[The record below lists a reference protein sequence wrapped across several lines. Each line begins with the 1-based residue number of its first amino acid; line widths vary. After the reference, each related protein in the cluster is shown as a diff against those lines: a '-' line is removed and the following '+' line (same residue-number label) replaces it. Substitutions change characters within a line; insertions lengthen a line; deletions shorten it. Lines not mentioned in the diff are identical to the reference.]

1 MEKNKNLKE
10 IIKSL
15 ISFSFPLILSGVL
28 QQLYNWVDAF
38 IFGNVNGEISLAA
51 IGSITTPINFF
62 ITIITGFTL
71 GLSVLIAKNFF
82 LRIACFY
89 PVYDLAIAFR
99 SYLEGKDDLL
109 YSSMAG
115 VAALVIR
122 IISSYAMTSFYGN
135 MVIAYAEMF
144 SQAKALAAS
153 QKSMIPFVAAAIFYY
168 VFNYVVAF
176 IMEFFEK
183 KMSYYH

>member
-144 SQAKALAAS
+144 SWVCL
-153 QKSMIPFVAAAIFYY
+153 
-168 VFNYVVAF
+168 F
-176 IMEFFEK
+176 IMYLLRLGKIFLR
-183 KMSYYH
+183 KMKWRNYIWFINQIDIL